1 MLRYLFQTAF
11 DDRMGMTIVYR
22 YMVDNSLNFCSWGY
36 FSKKDGET
44 HSFDLCEECYDKWIG
59 GFQIPV
65 GIQE

>member
-36 FSKKDGET
+36 FSCR
-44 HSFDLCEECYDKWIG
+44 SY
-59 GFQIPV
+59 
-65 GIQE
+65 